1 MAILKESFFV
11 LTCIGLWRPV
21 EWQGIKG
28 TFYNCYTL
36 LVILNSITFVI
47 SESMELIFFNHGIF
61 DFFNNSSMLITII
74 GMCGKTI
81 TVVSNRGTIIK
92 MIERF
97 NGNPFSPRDYQ
108 EEIIHKNFNRMIRFN
123 TLVYTVFFEV
133 SVTVFTVGKIFE
145 DRPPGVL
152 PCRAWLPYDYSNN
165 IIIYWVT
172 ASQQLLTIFMSAN
185 VDIAYD
191 TLFPG
196 MMMQVCAQLN
206 VLKHRFRLTL
216 DALENVS
223 DDKMDPVM
231 AKTVEKKFFSEM
243 VDTMSH
249 VFGPMIFIQY
259 SFSSI
264 ILCSSVYALSQMV
277 PFSPEFIACSVY
289 ILCMFFQIFV
299 ICMSGN
305 RVTLEFA
312 ELSTAMYNTNWFAL
326 SNNAQKHIVMMMMS
340 SIKPIVFAS
349 GHVVTLSLESFKRLL
364 KLSYTIYNV
373 FQQSS

>member
-1 MAILKESFFV
+1 
-11 LTCIGLWRPV
+11 
-21 EWQGIKG
+21 
-28 TFYNCYTL
+28 
-36 LVILNSITFVI
+36 
-47 SESMELIFFNHGIF
+47 
-61 DFFNNSSMLITII
+61 
-74 GMCGKTI
+74 
-81 TVVSNRGTIIK
+81 
-92 MIERF
+92 
-97 NGNPFSPRDYQ
+97 
-108 EEIIHKNFNRMIRFN
+108 
-123 TLVYTVFFEV
+123 
-133 SVTVFTVGKIFE
+133 
-145 DRPPGVL
+145 
-152 PCRAWLPYDYSNN
+152 
-165 IIIYWVT
+165 
-172 ASQQLLTIFMSAN
+172 MSAN

-196 MMMQVCAQLN
+196 MMMQVCAQIN

-223 DDKMDPVM
+223 VDKMDPVM
-231 AKTVEKKFFSEM
+231 VKTVEKKIFAECVEYHVEILRM
-243 VDTMSH
+243 VDIMSH

-340 SIKPIVFAS
+340 SIKPIIFAS
-349 GHVVTLSLESFKRLL
+349 GHVVTLSLESFKRFADLSNSTYNTDWCDL
-364 KLSYTIYNV
+364 DIRHRKSIIIIVSQALKPVIFTSGYFVTLSLELFKNVIKLSYSIYN
-373 FQQSS
+373 FLQ

>member
-1 MAILKESFFV
+1 
-11 LTCIGLWRPV
+11 
-21 EWQGIKG
+21 
-28 TFYNCYTL
+28 
-36 LVILNSITFVI
+36 
-47 SESMELIFFNHGIF
+47 
-61 DFFNNSSMLITII
+61 
-74 GMCGKTI
+74 MCGKII
-81 TVVSNRGTIIK
+81 TVVSNRGTIIE

-97 NGNPFSPRDYQ
+97 NGNPFSPRDNQ
-108 EEIIHKNFNRMIRFN
+108 EKIIHRNFNQMIRFN
-123 TLVYTVFFEV
+123 TLAYIVFFEA
-133 SVTVFTVGKIFE
+133 SVTVYTMGKIFE
-145 DRPPGVL
+145 ERPPGVL

-165 IIIYWVT
+165 IIIYWLT
-172 ASQQLLTIFMSAN
+172 ASQQLLTVVMTAN

-196 MMMQVCAQLN
+196 MMMQVCAQ
-206 VLKHRFRLTL
+206 VHILKHRFRLTL

-231 AKTVEKKFFSEM
+231 VKTVEKKFFSECVEYHLEILRM
-243 VDTMSH
+243 IDTMSH

-264 ILCSSVYALSQMV
+264 ALCSSVYALSQMV
-277 PFSPEFIACSVY
+277 PFTPEFFGLSVY
-289 ILCMFFQIFV
+289 ILCMFFQILY
-299 ICMSGN
+299 ICMSGD

-312 ELSTAMYNTNWFAL
+312 ELSTAMYTTNWFAL
-326 SNNAQKHIVMMMMS
+326 SNNAQKYIIIMMIS
-340 SIKPIVFAS
+340 SINPIVFAS

>member
-1 MAILKESFFV
+1 MAILKESFCV
-11 LTCIGLWRPV
+11 LTGIGLWRPV

-28 TFYNCYTL
+28 AFYNCYTL
-36 LVILNSITFVI
+36 LVLLNSITFII
-47 SESMELIFFNHGIF
+47 SESMELIFFNDGIF
-61 DFFNNSSMLITII
+61 DFFNNSSMLITVI
-74 GMCGKTI
+74 GMCGKLI
-81 TVVSNRGTIIK
+81 TVVTNRETIIK

-97 NGNPFSPRDYQ
+97 HRSPFSPRDYE
-108 EEIIHKNFNRMIRFN
+108 EEIIHKNFNQKIRFN
-123 TLVYTVFFEV
+123 TLAYIVFFEA
-133 SVTVFTVGKIFE
+133 SVTVYTVGKIFE

-165 IIIYWVT
+165 IIIYWMT
-172 ASQQLLTIFMSAN
+172 ASQQLLTVVMTAN

-196 MMMQVCAQLN
+196 MMMQVCIQIN

-216 DALENVS
+216 DALENIS

-231 AKTVEKKFFSEM
+231 VKTVEKKFFSEM
-243 VDTMSH
+243 VDTISH

-259 SFSSI
+259 SFSSVV
-264 ILCSSVYALSQMV
+264 LCSSVYALSQMV
-277 PFSPEFIACSVY
+277 PFSPEFCACSVY
-289 ILCMFFQIFV
+289 ILCMFFQILY
-299 ICMSGN
+299 ICLSGN

-312 ELSTAMYNTNWFAL
+312 KLGTAMYDTYWFAL
-326 SNNAQKHIVMMMMS
+326 SNNAQKHIIMMMMS
-340 SIKPIVFAS
+340 SVKPIIFAS